1 MHDLRVSETALFARL
16 KRKLARDGLTL
27 HRSRKAER
35 RYGIGRFHVCRN
47 NCVQDGCDDLERWGR
62 EHGVMQERE
71 TVAP

>member
-27 HRSRKAER
+27 HRSRKAEH
-35 RYGIGRFHVCRN
+35 GLGRFHVCQN
-47 NCVQDGCDDLERWGR
+47 NRVQDGCDDLERWGR
-62 EHGVMQERE
+62 EHGVMREHE